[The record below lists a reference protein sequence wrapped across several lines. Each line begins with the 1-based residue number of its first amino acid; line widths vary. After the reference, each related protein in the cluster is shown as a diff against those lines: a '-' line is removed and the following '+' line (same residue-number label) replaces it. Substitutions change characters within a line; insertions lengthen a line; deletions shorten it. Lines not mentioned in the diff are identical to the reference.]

1 MNTEKHKSSSIFESS
16 QLPTIL
22 ILFVTLRLTI
32 LFLYTPQGLL
42 NAYTDYNFYFRTSQL
57 SEQGYLPF
65 INMWYEYPPVSTYI
79 VHSAYVLTNSIVPL
93 SNTDS
98 IGYQLYNR
106 VLGTIL
112 LIFEA
117 GTLIL
122 IHRIAST
129 TWDISRANWTAWVYT
144 GLSLPLFYWNAS
156 HSGIMVFFFLLALE
170 RFINGKQTQSA
181 LALGLGIAAKLTPI
195 FLLIPI
201 SLFLWGK
208 RKIELF
214 AYLALTG
221 LIVALVYMPFI
232 VKGGGPWI
240 AASFQAVGRV
250 GSWSTI
256 WAILDGNWG
265 PGNFGPLT
273 SRLQLSLSTVPQ
285 SNPAV
290 VPELIKAAFFA
301 IPFGWFIFKYRSH
314 YSPKTFLW
322 FTTLTAAI
330 FHLWSKGW
338 SPQWAMLIIPLL
350 LISFP
355 DRRGLGLVLFLMG
368 FTFLEWPIGDVVN
381 NHLFTASVILCRTA
395 IFLIVVYLTSVQL
408 KERFP
413 EQRYILSSQ
422 QSMPS

>member
-1 MNTEKHKSSSIFESS
+1 MNTEKHKPASILGSS

-22 ILFVTLRLTI
+22 ILFITLRLTI

-79 VHSAYVLTNSIVPL
+79 VHSAYVLTNSIVSL
-93 SNTDS
+93 SNPDS
-98 IGYQLYNR
+98 IGYLLYSR

-112 LIFEA
+112 LIFES

-129 TWDISRANWTAWVYT
+129 TWDVSQANWIAWVYS
-144 GLSLPLFYWNAS
+144 GLSMPLFYWNAS
-156 HSGIMVFFFLLALE
+156 HTGIMVLFFLLALE
-170 RFINGKQTQSA
+170 RFINGKHTQSA

-195 FLLIPI
+195 FLLIPV

-208 RKIELF
+208 RKIRLF
-214 AYLALTG
+214 NYLVVTG
-221 LIVALVYMPFI
+221 IVVVLVYMPFLI
-232 VKGGGPWI
+232 KGGGPWI
-240 AASFQAVGRV
+240 AASFQAVGHV
-250 GSWSTI
+250 GSWTTI
-256 WAILDGNWG
+256 WAILDGNWST
-265 PGNFGPLT
+265 GNFGPLT

-285 SNPAV
+285 SNPATI
-290 VPELIKAAFFA
+290 PEFLKIILFA
-301 IPFGWFIFKYRSH
+301 LPFGWFIFKYRVQ

-338 SPQWAMLIIPLL
+338 SPQWAMLVIPLL
-350 LISFP
+350 LVSFP
-355 DRRGLGLVLFLMG
+355 DRRGLSLIFSLMG
-368 FTFLEWPIGDVVN
+368 LTFLELTIGNIYN
-381 NHLFTASVILCRTA
+381 NHFFIASIILCRTA
-395 IFLIVVYLTSVQL
+395 LFMIVVYFTSVQL
-408 KERFP
+408 KETILKK
-413 EQRYILSSQ
+413 RYILSSQ
-422 QSMPS
+422 QSIPS